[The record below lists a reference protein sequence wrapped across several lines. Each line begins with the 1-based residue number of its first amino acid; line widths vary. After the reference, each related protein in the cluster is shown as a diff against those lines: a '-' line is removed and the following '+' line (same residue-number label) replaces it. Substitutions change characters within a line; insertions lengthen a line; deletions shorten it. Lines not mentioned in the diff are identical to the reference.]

1 MPAKDFGG
9 TSTSGN
15 HDPTTLAHPSL
26 VATTVENVN
35 CNPICVAEAGEPT
48 FTITFSSNTTPL
60 KEEIDYA
67 GMSPVWQSIQD
78 RGISE
83 AAAKLI
89 MASWRDGTKKQYS
102 TYITKWQKFCNQR
115 QISHIQPSVV
125 PVLEFLTLLY
135 QQGLTYSAINT
146 ARSALSSY
154 ITLETGTCVGKH
166 PLVSRLMKGIFQ
178 EKPPR
183 PKYTE
188 NWDVSIV
195 LSYLQSLSPVD
206 KLSLKEL
213 TLNLVVLILLVS
225 GQRGQTVHLLSIDHM
240 VSVNSCYT
248 FQIVAHLKQSRPGVK
263 NPLVELRPFEDKTLC
278 VVTTLKEYLTRTQSL
293 RGSESQLFI
302 SYNRPFRRVS
312 RETISRWVKLVLT
325 DAGIDTSRFKPHST
339 RAASTSAANN
349 ASVSLDDI
357 LHTAGWSSESTFAKF
372 YNKPIV
378 KENTFADKVLSTV
391 SNTTV
396 Q

>member
-15 HDPTTLAHPSL
+15 HDPTTLAYSRL
-26 VATTVENVN
+26 VATTAENVN
-35 CNPICVAEAGEPT
+35 CNPICLAEAGGPT
-48 FTITFSSNTTPL
+48 FTITLSSNTTPL

-78 RGISE
+78 RGISH
-83 AAAKLI
+83 APAKLI

-102 TYITKWQKFCNQR
+102 TYITKWQKFCNLR

-125 PVLEFLTLLY
+125 SVLDFLTVLY
-135 QQGLTYSAINT
+135 QQGLTYGAINR

-154 ITLETGTCVGKH
+154 ITLENGTCVGKH
-166 PLVSRLMKGIFQ
+166 PLVSWLMKGIFQ
-178 EKPPR
+178 EKLPR

-188 NWDVSIV
+188 IWDVSIF
-195 LSYLQSLSPVD
+195 LSYLQSFSPVD
-206 KLSLKEL
+206 KLSLNEL
-213 TLNLVVLILLVS
+213 TLKLLVLILLVS
-225 GQRGQTVHLLSIDHM
+225 GQRGQTVHLLSNDHM
-240 VSVNSCYT
+240 VSVNNCYT
-248 FQIVAHLKQSRPGVK
+248 FQMVDHVKRSRPGIK
-263 NPLVELRPFEDKTLC
+263 NPLVELRAFKDETLC

-302 SYNRPFRRVS
+302 SYNRPFKRVS
-312 RETISRWVKLVLT
+312 RDTISCWVKLVLT
-325 DAGIDTSRFKPHST
+325 DSGIDTSRFKPHST
-339 RAASTSAANN
+339 RAASMSAASN

-378 KENTFADKVLSTV
+378 KENTFADKVLSNV
-391 SNTTV
+391 SNTNL
-396 Q
+396 

>member
-1 MPAKDFGG
+1 MPAKYFGG

-15 HDPTTLAHPSL
+15 HDPTTLAYSSL
-26 VATTVENVN
+26 VAITAENVN
-35 CNPICVAEAGEPT
+35 CNPICLAEAIGPT
-48 FTITFSSNTTPL
+48 FSITLSSYTTLL

-67 GMSPVWQSIQD
+67 GMSLVWQSIQD

-89 MASWRDGTKKQYS
+89 MASWRDRIKKQYS
-102 TYITKWQKFCNQR
+102 TYITKWQKFCNQK

-125 PVLEFLTLLY
+125 SVLDFLTLLY

-154 ITLETGTCVGKH
+154 ITLENGTCVGKH
-166 PLVSRLMKGIFQ
+166 PLVSRLMKSIFQ

-188 NWDVSIV
+188 IWDVSIV

-213 TLNLVVLILLVS
+213 TLKLLVLILLVS

-240 VSVNSCYT
+240 VSMNNCYT
-248 FQIVAHLKQSRPGVK
+248 FQIVDHLKQSRPGVK
-263 NPLVELRPFEDKTLC
+263 NPLAELRLFKNETLC
-278 VVTTLKEYLTRTQSL
+278 VVTTLKEYLPRTQSL

-302 SYNRPFRRVS
+302 NYNRPF
-312 RETISRWVKLVLT
+312 K
-325 DAGIDTSRFKPHST
+325 
-339 RAASTSAANN
+339 
-349 ASVSLDDI
+349 
-357 LHTAGWSSESTFAKF
+357 
-372 YNKPIV
+372 
-378 KENTFADKVLSTV
+378 
-391 SNTTV
+391 
-396 Q
+396 

>member
-1 MPAKDFGG
+1 M
-9 TSTSGN
+9 
-15 HDPTTLAHPSL
+15 
-26 VATTVENVN
+26 ATTAENVN
-35 CNPICVAEAGEPT
+35 CNPICLAEAGGPT
-48 FTITFSSNTTPL
+48 FTITLSSNTTPL

-83 AAAKLI
+83 VAAKLI

-125 PVLEFLTLLY
+125 YVLDFLTLLY

-146 ARSALSSY
+146 AQSALSSY
-154 ITLETGTCVGKH
+154 ITLENGTCVGKH

-178 EKPPR
+178 EKLPR

-188 NWDVSIV
+188 IWDVSIV
-195 LSYLQSLSPVD
+195 LSYLQSFSPVD
-206 KLSLKEL
+206 KLFLKEL
-213 TLNLVVLILLVS
+213 TLKLLVLILLVS
-225 GQRGQTVHLLSIDHM
+225 GQRGQTVHLLSNDHM
-240 VSVNSCYT
+240 VSVNNYYT
-248 FQIVAHLKQSRPGVK
+248 FQMVDHVKRSRPGIK
-263 NPLVELRPFEDKTLC
+263 NPLVELRAFKDETLC
-278 VVTTLKEYLTRTQSL
+278 VVTTLKEHLTRTQSL

-302 SYNRPFRRVS
+302 SYNRPFKRVS
-312 RETISRWVKLVLT
+312 RDTISRWVKLVLT
-325 DAGIDTSRFKPHST
+325 DSGIDTYRFKPHSK
-339 RAASTSAANN
+339 RAANSSAASN

-378 KENTFADKVLSTV
+378 KENTFSYKVLSNV
-391 SNTTV
+391 RNKNL
-396 Q
+396 